1 MEDGQII
8 GLFFARSEQAIEET
22 MAAYRALCTAVARN
36 ILTDERDV
44 EECIQDTCIRA
55 WNTIPPQRP
64 RSLGAFLASITR
76 NLALDRYAYNHA
88 EKRSTSLTAA
98 FEELEPFLTH
108 SADPSECSGE
118 QEFRQALHSFL
129 KKLPREKRVIF
140 VRRYFYGD
148 SVRDVATFCGCTEGK
163 VRTVLFRVRSDL
175 KTALEREGITP

>member
-22 MAAYRALCTAVARN
+22 MVAYRALCTAVAKN

-44 EECIQDTCIRA
+44 EECIQDACIRA

-76 NLALDRYAYNHA
+76 NLALDRYDYNHA
-88 EKRSTSLTAA
+88 EKRSTSLTVA

-108 SADPSECSGE
+108 GADPTECSDQ
-118 QEFRQALHSFL
+118 QEFRQMLNSFL
-129 KKLPREKRVIF
+129 RRLPKEKRVIF

-148 SVRDVATFCGCTEGK
+148 SIRDVAAFCGCTEGK
-163 VRTVLFRVRSDL
+163 VRTILFRVRSDL
-175 KTALEREGITP
+175 KSALEKEGIIP